1 MTSTLPPK
9 IRCSRIL
16 RSSIAAAVALP
27 WLALLLMLPNCGPQ
41 LNTHVLVVVNGN
53 SPISVA
59 SGEYYAAQRN
69 VPAANIVTLNNTTS
83 DPALGNTGHE
93 TVSSAR
99 FDGQIRVPIENHLVA
114 NGLVDRIR
122 IIVLA
127 PGIPH
132 RVAPT
137 GCPLDNLYLRDC
149 PRASVDAELAV
160 LFSDLVGSG
169 GLGPDGEAA
178 NPYYD
183 SDLPFA
189 EWRAAHPDAP
199 LRYLVARLA
208 GYQTAVDPVTGVPAD
223 VKALIDRARQHVLG
237 GRALLDEDPTR
248 SLGLQPG
255 NLLLLE
261 PAAAALGALGLPVQ
275 HDVTN
280 SFVSDAPDL
289 VAYGSWG
296 SNDGNDAGP
305 PFYGL
310 IDDKLYPGV
319 FLPQSVVVDLVSTN
333 ARSFVDPPSY
343 GQSLVTDLVRLGAT
357 GVAGNVFEPLLA
369 GVARPD
375 VLFRHYFRGV
385 PAIEAHYRSVPYL
398 SWMNVWVGDPLMAFA
413 LPLPAAE
420 DGDGDGIPDPFD
432 NCIYVPNSE
441 QRDTDGDGF
450 GNLCD
455 ADVDNDGRVT
465 TSWGVT
471 FPPSKR
477 GDLELILLTAAAGAY
492 DADHDLDGNGVVD
505 DLDGSLASM
514 MLYLRPG
521 PSGLVP

>member
-1 MTSTLPPK
+1 MASTLP
-9 IRCSRIL
+9 SRIL
-16 RSSIAAAVALP
+16 GFGIAGAIALP
-27 WLALLLMLPNCGPQ
+27 WLALLLLLPGCRPDTS
-41 LNTHVLVVVNGN
+41 LNAHVLVVVNGN

-59 SGEYYAAQRN
+59 TGAYYAAQRK
-69 VPAANIVTLNNTTS
+69 VPAANIVTLNNTTT
-83 DPALGNTGHE
+83 DPTLGDRGHE
-93 TVSSAR
+93 IVSLPR
-99 FDGQIRVPIENHLVA
+99 FDSQIRIPLETHLID
-114 NGLVDRIR
+114 NGLVDQIE
-122 IIVLA
+122 ILVLA
-127 PGIPH
+127 PGVPH
-132 RVAPT
+132 QMAPT
-137 GCPLDNLYLRDC
+137 SCPLDNFYLRDC

-169 GLGPDGEAA
+169 GLGSDGEAA

-183 SDLPFA
+183 SDLSFS

-208 GYQTAVDPVTGVPAD
+208 GYQTAVDPETGVPAD

-255 NLLLLE
+255 NLLLLG

-275 HDVTN
+275 HDVANT
-280 SFVSDAPDL
+280 FVSDAPDL
-289 VAYGSWG
+289 VAYGAWG
-296 SNDGNDAGP
+296 SNDGGDAGP
-305 PFYGL
+305 PFYGR
-310 IDDKLYPGV
+310 IDDKLYPGT
-319 FLPQSVVVDLVSTN
+319 FLPQSVVVDIVSTN
-333 ARSFVDPPSY
+333 ARSFIDPPSY

-357 GVAGNVFEPLLA
+357 GVAGNVFEPLLS
-369 GVARPD
+369 GVARPE

-385 PAIEAHYRSVPYL
+385 PAIEAYYRSVPYL
-398 SWMNVWVGDPLMAFA
+398 SWMNVWVGDPLMRFA
-413 LPLPAAE
+413 VPLPAVE
-420 DGDGDGIPDPFD
+420 DSDGDGLPDAFD
-432 NCIYVPNSE
+432 NCVYVPNSD

-465 TSWGVT
+465 TSWGAI
-471 FPPSKR
+471 FPPSQR

-492 DADHDLDGNGVVD
+492 DANHDLDGNGVVD

-514 MLYLRPG
+514 LLYRPPG
-521 PSGLVP
+521 PSGLAP